1 MPDDPNSITIIG
13 LDGADPQII
22 QRLHEKGQLKHL
34 SRLIKDGSFSTMH
47 STHIPITPS
56 AWTSMLTG
64 MNPGKHGIFGFTELE
79 QGRTKLVSATHTE
92 DNVLDRLSHGYR
104 VGYANVPATFPV
116 QGNGVFEIAGIL
128 APDTRTEGTCH
139 PSGLTDRLE
148 ELEYELDLTKTY
160 TGDNEDELIED
171 LYDHLETKKELF
183 QELKDDNDTDIE
195 MYTFMVL
202 DWASHWFWKHMDEDH
217 PQHETSDYQKTL
229 EELYIAVDDA
239 IGDLIEDAD
248 TVIVVSDHGFT
259 RFTRGLNLNPLLREA
274 GHIHPRKRPGPML
287 RYLLY
292 RNGITIA
299 RAYRIAKKLGLG
311 DVASEAAQDTGFNPL
326 QWLADKLF
334 FSFED
339 LDWDRT
345 TAYSAG
351 DFGPIYI
358 EADGEQ
364 RERVIEDVTD
374 LLADLEDD
382 GSPVIEETFRK
393 DDIYHGPYTGNAP
406 DIVYAPRDWTYHAT
420 RFYEFGTNDIL
431 SEPFDNKSG
440 HHHPAGT
447 LIAAGDGIE
456 ADDTDCSILDLA
468 PTLLHLLG
476 EPIPADMDGEPVT
489 TILTT
494 DREPRFDETAGIDI

>member
-1 MPDDPNSITIIG
+1 MPEEPDSIVIIG

-22 QRLHEKGQLKHL
+22 QRLHEQGRLEHL
-34 SRLIKDGSFSTMH
+34 SGLIDEGAFSTMH

-64 MNPGKHGIFGFTELE
+64 MNPGKHGVFGFTELE

-92 DNVLDRLSHGYR
+92 DNVLDHLSADYDI
-104 VGYANVPATFPV
+104 GYANVPATFPV

-128 APDTRTEGTCH
+128 APDIETDGTCH
-139 PSGLTDRLE
+139 PAGLADRLA
-148 ELEYELDLTKTY
+148 ELDYELDLTKTY

-171 LYDHLETKKELF
+171 LYDHLETKAELF
-183 QELKDDNDTDIE
+183 GDLQDDNDLDIE

-217 PQHETSDYQKTL
+217 PQHEPSEYQDTL
-229 EELYIAVDDA
+229 EDLYVAVDQA
-239 IGDLIEDAD
+239 IGELIEDAD
-248 TVIVVSDHGFT
+248 TVLVVSDHGFT
-259 RFTRGLNLNPLLREA
+259 RFTRGLNLNPVLREN
-274 GHIHPRKRPGPML
+274 GHIHPKKRPGPML

-299 RAYRIAKKLGLG
+299 KAYRIAKKLGLG

-326 QWLADKLF
+326 QWLADRVF

-358 EADGEQ
+358 EADGEE
-364 RERVIEDVTD
+364 RDRVIEDVTS
-374 LLADLEDD
+374 LLEDLKD
-382 GSPVIEETFRK
+382 GDQAVIEETFRK
-393 DDIYHGPYTGNAP
+393 DDIYHGPHTDKAP

-420 RFYEFGTNDIL
+420 RFYEFGTNNVL

-440 HHHPAGT
+440 HHHPEGIF
-447 LIAAGDGIE
+447 IAAGDGI
-456 ADDTDCSILDLA
+456 ADTDTDCSILDFA

-476 EPIPADMDGEPVT
+476 EPIPADMDGKPVT
-489 TILTT
+489 EILAT
-494 DREPRFDETAGIDI
+494 DRKPQTDETAGIDI